1 MKLFDPIKGIISAV
15 STSRDVSSALVQ
27 AEEYIRKIKSSQFIE
42 DLIKDVQKLY
52 PLTNDEVY
60 GLILKVDAELKP
72 KEEVIAEPIIKE

>member
-27 AEEYIRKIKSSQFIE
+27 AEKYIRKIKSSQFIE

-72 KEEVIAEPIIKE
+72 KEEVEEPIIKE

>member
-27 AEEYIRKIKSSQFIE
+27 AEKYIRKIKSSQFIE

-72 KEEVIAEPIIKE
+72 KEEPIEEPIIKE